1 MNFTHLREDRWC
13 AQTVLELPPT
23 LAHKNYAGRTLPP
36 ERLHPFRAVFQSPFS
51 SEGEPDAGSPVWRAS
66 EAWRAKARTPRVNGG
81 HDGRSERPV
90 GQHRAP
96 PNTTAGC
103 GAADVSSQDFFAA
116 SPPAAAY
123 LCKVAKNSNAP
134 RAPADPSASPK
145 AAARPSFSAPAR
157 APPPFS
163 SEGEPD
169 AGSPV
174 WRASKARRAKA
185 RSPRVNEGHDGR
197 SERPVG

>member
-1 MNFTHLREDRWC
+1 
-13 AQTVLELPPT
+13 
-23 LAHKNYAGRTLPP
+23 
-36 ERLHPFRAVFQSPFS
+36 
-51 SEGEPDAGSPVWRAS
+51 
-66 EAWRAKARTPRVNGG
+66 
-81 HDGRSERPV
+81 V

-96 PNTTAGC
+96 PSVTTGC

-116 SPPAAAY
+116 SPPAAAC

-145 AAARPSFSAPAR
+145 AAARLSFSAPAR

-174 WRASKARRAKA
+174 WRASEARRAKA

-197 SERPVG
+197 SERPVGQHRAPPSVTTGCGVACYCKGRGPCSPAAMAWSVSGRRRHSAAKTRAARVSAVSPGSTGTAAWASTRPLS